1 MFWNKRVLR
10 VVFAAVTLLVAACPP
25 LVAESTPRTRI
36 LIITSELDHPYGSH
50 MYEFDSQLLAS
61 CLSKHRGVEV
71 KVRKGFP
78 EDEKE
83 LQGIDAIVFF
93 SKPAGEVVLDPKNHE
108 KFARLMKTG
117 AGFVAIHWGTGVGYS
132 KRAELPETRD
142 AYKNILGGWFAR
154 PPCGV
159 SIGESRLEQL
169 DRRHP
174 ISRGWWDFDLRA
186 EYYTDV
192 ILHDHAQ
199 PLISAKVDG
208 KDQVLAWTFQRADGG
223 RSFGTT
229 LGHFHYNFMRPPFR
243 RMVVNGILWG
253 AGHRIPAGGAR
264 ITLPVE
270 QMELSPESP

>member
-1 MFWNKRVLR
+1 MVWNKRALLMVLT
-10 VVFAAVTLLVAACPP
+10 ASALLLVACSP
-25 LVAESTPRTRI
+25 LGAESTPRTRI
-36 LIITSELDHPYGSH
+36 LFITSEPDHSYGSH

-61 CLSKHRGVEV
+61 CLSQHRGVEV
-71 KVRKGFP
+71 IVRKGFP

-108 KFARLMKTG
+108 KFSRLMKTR

-132 KRAELPETRD
+132 KLAELPETRD

-159 SIGESRLEQL
+159 TIGDSRLEQL
-169 DRRHP
+169 DPRHP
-174 ISRGWWDFDLRA
+174 ISRGWWGFELRA
-186 EYYTDV
+186 EYYTDI
-192 ILHDHAQ
+192 ILHDHAR

-253 AGHRIPAGGAR
+253 AGHRVPAGGAR
-264 ITLPVE
+264 VTLPVE
-270 QMELSPESP
+270 QMELPAEAQ

>member
-1 MFWNKRVLR
+1 MVWCKRVLPI
-10 VVFAAVTLLVAACPP
+10 VLTAATLLLLACSP
-25 LVAESTPRTRI
+25 VSAESTPRTRI
-36 LIITSELDHPYGSH
+36 LVITSDLDHSYGSH
-50 MYEFDSQLLAS
+50 MYEFDSQLLAN
-61 CLSKHRGVEV
+61 CLSQHRGVEV
-71 KVRKGFP
+71 TVRKGFP
-78 EDEKE
+78 EDAKE
-83 LQGIDAIVFF
+83 LEGIDAIVFF

-108 KFARLMKTG
+108 KFSRLMKTG

-132 KRAELPETRD
+132 KLAQLPETRD

-174 ISRGWWDFDLRA
+174 ISRGWWGFDIRA

-192 ILHDHAQ
+192 ILHEDAH
-199 PLISAKVDG
+199 PLISASVDG

-243 RMVVNGILWG
+243 RMVVNGILW
-253 AGHRIPAGGAR
+253 
-264 ITLPVE
+264 
-270 QMELSPESP
+270 